1 MCDCLYILMSFVL
14 AKASIQGTMFCAS
27 QASTATANHDERS
40 VMARAIDRHNPII
53 KDGRRSFTAPCSS
66 GDDYIAPYRQ
76 LSKITRIPSS
86 PSPSGDGKMV
96 QVVKGRKSTSG
107 SLLKLLSSDNN
118 ISLARKSFGCFD
130 VTKSTPP
137 GSTRYLLGTDPVSL
151 SGSTGKD
158 MLVAEEGEPS
168 GARRGF
174 GAAVEE
180 KKKISSGSDHQVV
193 VLRLSLHCQCR
204 GCEGKVK
211 KHLSRMQGVTSF
223 NIDFASKKV
232 TVTGDITPLQV
243 LGCLSK
249 VKNAQ
254 FWTPPPS
261 SLSRA
266 NPEN

>member
-1 MCDCLYILMSFVL
+1 M
-14 AKASIQGTMFCAS
+14 KGTMFCAS
-27 QASTATANHDERS
+27 QASTATANHNERS

-66 GDDYIAPYRQ
+66 GDDFIEPYRQ
-76 LSKITRIPSS
+76 FSKITRIPSS
-86 PSPSGDGKMV
+86 PSGVGKMA
-96 QVVKGRKSTSG
+96 QVDNGRKSTSG
-107 SLLKLLSSDNN
+107 SLLKLLSSDN
-118 ISLARKSFGCFD
+118 IGLARKSFGCFD

-137 GSTRYLLGTDPVSL
+137 GSTRYLLGTEPVCL
-151 SGSTGKD
+151 SGSTSKD
-158 MLVAEEGEPS
+158 TVVTEEREPS
-168 GARRGF
+168 ESRKSS

-180 KKKISSGSDHQVV
+180 KKKTSSGSEHQASKVV
-193 VLRLSLHCQCR
+193 VLRVSLHCQCR

-254 FWTPPPS
+254 FWTPPPPS
-261 SLSRA
+261 SLSSA

>member
-1 MCDCLYILMSFVL
+1 M
-14 AKASIQGTMFCAS
+14 KGTMFCAS
-27 QASTATANHDERS
+27 QASTATANHNERS
-40 VMARAIDRHNPII
+40 IMARAIDRHNPII

-86 PSPSGDGKMV
+86 LSGVGKMV
-96 QVVKGRKSTSG
+96 QVDKGRKSTSG
-107 SLLKLLSSDNN
+107 SLLKLLSSDNV
-118 ISLARKSFGCFD
+118 SLSRKSFGCFD
-130 VTKSTPP
+130 VTQSTPP
-137 GSTRYLLGTDPVSL
+137 GSTRYLLGTDPASL

-158 MLVAEEGEPS
+158 MVVSEEGEPS
-168 GARRGF
+168 EARRGS
-174 GAAVEE
+174 GAAVEG
-180 KKKISSGSDHQVV
+180 KKTTSSGSDQQATQVV
-193 VLRLSLHCQCR
+193 VLRVSLHCQCK

-254 FWTPPPS
+254 FWTPPPPS
-261 SLSRA
+261 SLSSA
-266 NPEN
+266 NPVELKKNTHS

>member
-1 MCDCLYILMSFVL
+1 M
-14 AKASIQGTMFCAS
+14 KGTMFCAS
-27 QASTATANHDERS
+27 QASTATANHNERS
-40 VMARAIDRHNPII
+40 IMARAIDRHNPII

-86 PSPSGDGKMV
+86 PSPSGDGKMI
-96 QVVKGRKSTSG
+96 QVDKGRKSTSG
-107 SLLKLLSSDNN
+107 SLLKLVSSDN
-118 ISLARKSFGCFD
+118 ISLARKSIGCFD

-137 GSTRYLLGTDPVSL
+137 GSTRYLLGTDPASL

-158 MLVAEEGEPS
+158 MVVSEEGEPS
-168 GARRGF
+168 EARRGS

-180 KKKISSGSDHQVV
+180 KKTASSGSDQQASKVV
-193 VLRLSLHCQCR
+193 VLRVSLHCQCR
-204 GCEGKVK
+204 GCVGKVK

-254 FWTPPPS
+254 FWTPPPPS
-261 SLSRA
+261 SLSSA

>member
-1 MCDCLYILMSFVL
+1 
-14 AKASIQGTMFCAS
+14 
-27 QASTATANHDERS
+27 
-40 VMARAIDRHNPII
+40 MARAIDRHNPII

-86 PSPSGDGKMV
+86 SSPSGDGKMV
-96 QVVKGRKSTSG
+96 QVDKGRKSTSG
-107 SLLKLLSSDNN
+107 SLLKLLSSDN
-118 ISLARKSFGCFD
+118 ISLARKSFGCCD
-130 VTKSTPP
+130 VTKSLPP
-137 GSTRYLLGTDPVSL
+137 GSTRYLRGTDPVSL
-151 SGSTGKD
+151 SGPTGKD
-158 MLVAEEGEPS
+158 MVVAREEGEPS
-168 GARRGF
+168 EARRGS
-174 GAAVEE
+174 GAAVED
-180 KKKISSGSDHQVV
+180 KKKTSSGSDHQASKVV
-193 VLRLSLHCQCR
+193 VLRVSLHCQCR

-211 KHLSRMQGVTSF
+211 KHLSKMQGVTSF

-254 FWTPPPS
+254 FWTPPPPS